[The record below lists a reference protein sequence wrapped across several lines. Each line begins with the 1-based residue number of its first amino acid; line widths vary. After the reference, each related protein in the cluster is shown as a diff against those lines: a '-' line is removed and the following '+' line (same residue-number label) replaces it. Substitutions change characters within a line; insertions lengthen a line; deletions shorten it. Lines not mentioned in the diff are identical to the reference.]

1 MLVEYLCDPQADLW
15 PRGAFSTVI
24 GLVNPPGKHGTGQPI
39 QTSTADLPFTL
50 QQCLDGTT
58 PHSDPKGTVMV
69 VPRAGR
75 SGVPLYICADP
86 AKFESTTGVLAV
98 LDDRDTEVGGPKHAE
113 QWRDW
118 LRWSNILQF
127 LTVPRHGES
136 APLRMAEVWTRKS
149 ADAFAGVHVPLS
161 VVGSDRIDV
170 AFAMPGEWEEVL
182 QYTDA
187 SLAGLVTELAQ
198 RGSVVPEPGMEVGPD
213 ESIWQ
218 LELAWPVSKVAA
230 VIDDDPKREGWLAA
244 HGWTVMNVK
253 DSDFDSLADSLSD
266 QVGGNK

>member
-1 MLVEYLCDPQADLW
+1 M
-15 PRGAFSTVI
+15 
-24 GLVNPPGKHGTGQPI
+24 VNPPGKHGTGQPI
-39 QTSTADLPFTL
+39 QTSNAELPYTL
-50 QQCLDGTT
+50 QQFLDGTT
-58 PHSDPKGTVMV
+58 PQSDPKGTVMV

-118 LRWSNILQF
+118 LRWSNVLQF
-127 LTVPRHGES
+127 LTVPRLGES

-149 ADAFAGVHVPLS
+149 TDAFAGVHVPLG
-161 VVGSDRIDV
+161 VVGSGRIDV
-170 AFAMPGEWEEVL
+170 AFTVPGEWEDVL
-182 QYTDA
+182 QYSDA

-198 RGSVVPEPGMEVGPD
+198 RGTVVPEPGVEVGPD
-213 ESIWQ
+213 ESVWQ
-218 LELAWPVSKVAA
+218 VELAWPVSKAA
-230 VIDDDPKREGWLAA
+230 VVIDDNPEREAWLAA
-244 HGWTVMNVK
+244 DGWTVTNAQDAWDVE
-253 DSDFDSLADSLSD
+253 SLADSLSD